1 MVERVTPVLGAA
13 ATAPV
18 TATVRRTDKVSASE
32 TGGIS
37 VQAADPSLAE
47 TLGAQLHD
55 GSFLNEATGRYPTV
69 VLGAKAAANLGLTDL
84 SSRPAVWIGDRWFT
98 VVGIL
103 DPIEL
108 VPDLDRTAFVGFD
121 IAEAALGS
129 DGSPAT
135 VFVRTLPEKVD
146 QVRGVLAA
154 TVNPEHPNEVKV
166 SRPSDALQ
174 ARAATDQALTAL
186 LVGLGGVALV
196 VGGVGIANV
205 MVISVLERRRE
216 IGVRRAL
223 GAAGI
228 HVLVQFLVEAV
239 LLAGLGGLT
248 GVVLGTAVT
257 SVYATRQGWVTA
269 VPVAGLAAGVAVALL
284 VGAVAG
290 IYPAVRAARLAPAD
304 AVRS

>member
-1 MVERVTPVLGAA
+1 MR
-13 ATAPV
+13 
-18 TATVRRTDKVSASE
+18 TV
-32 TGGIS
+32 
-37 VQAADPSLAE
+37 
-47 TLGAQLHD
+47 
-55 GSFLNEATGRYPTV
+55 
-69 VLGAKAAANLGLTDL
+69 
-84 SSRPAVWIGDRWFT
+84 
-98 VVGIL
+98 
-103 DPIEL
+103 
-108 VPDLDRTAFVGFD
+108 
-121 IAEAALGS
+121 
-129 DGSPAT
+129 
-135 VFVRTLPEKVD
+135 PEKVD
-146 QVRGVLAA
+146 QVRSVLAA

-248 GVVLGTAVT
+248 GVVARHRRDQRLRRRA
-257 SVYATRQGWVTA
+257 R
-269 VPVAGLAAGVAVALL
+269 AG
-284 VGAVAG
+284 
-290 IYPAVRAARLAPAD
+290 
-304 AVRS
+304 